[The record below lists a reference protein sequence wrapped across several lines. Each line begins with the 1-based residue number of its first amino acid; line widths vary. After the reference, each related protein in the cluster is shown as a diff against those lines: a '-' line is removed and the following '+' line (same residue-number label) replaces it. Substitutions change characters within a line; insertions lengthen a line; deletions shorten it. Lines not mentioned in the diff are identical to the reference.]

1 MLKPENIGKTIVC
14 TVLIVLFGIVSFFS
28 VQTFSSIKSME
39 KEVITIR
46 LKLVELESSR
56 ITREEIRELI
66 KDYHDSH
73 PVCVQL
79 KQSAM
84 Q

>member
-14 TVLIVLFGIVSFFS
+14 TVIIVLFGIVSFFS